1 MNKILKLAFR
11 NLTRQKRRNAILA
24 IAIAFGFFVVTTID
38 GLTSGMVD
46 NLEEMIIQMA
56 GGTVLVAGFEK
67 QPAVNE
73 GEKSKYSNIIRDRT
87 FVRNLVEQSD
97 IRYKYLS
104 CFTQSTG
111 QFMFNGKKAI
121 SNVYGRDFSE
131 EEFLNS
137 FRFLQG
143 GKELLNREDAVI
155 ISDTMADSLDLQ
167 VGDQIVYTC
176 STVYGQ
182 NNVADFTVAGIIKS
196 NSFIN
201 GLQTYVHIETLNKI
215 VDIPEG
221 GYSYLSIYLKNKN
234 EQHKAALKIEKM
246 IIENGALC
254 TTHEEAYKISPKNTD
269 RGIDKQITSE
279 DYIWEG
285 TKYAVETVDDAIPAL
300 KSVMRIV
307 HTVTTIILIVIL
319 LIVMIGVSNTYRMV
333 LYERIREIGTMRAL
347 GMNGK
352 DTGKVFTFE
361 ATILCLL
368 GAVLGLII
376 SLIAMAIIHTIP
388 INNENLQFFLKKG
401 HFSFLLSAGTIILQY
416 ILLMILTALAVH
428 GSAKKAS
435 LLSPAEALRTVK

>member
-1 MNKILKLAFR
+1 MNKILKLAVR

-38 GLTSGMVD
+38 GLTSGMVG

-56 GGTVLVAGFEK
+56 GGTVLVGGFEK
-67 QPAVNE
+67 PPVANE
-73 GEKSKYSNIIRDRT
+73 NEKSKYYTIIRDKD

-97 IRYKYLS
+97 IRYEYLS
-104 CFTQSTG
+104 CYTQSTG
-111 QFMFNGKKAI
+111 RFMFNGKKAI

-131 EEFLNS
+131 PEFLNS

-143 GKELLNREDAVI
+143 GGELLNREDAVI
-155 ISDTMADSLDLQ
+155 ISDSMADSLNVQ
-167 VGDQIVYTC
+167 VGDQLIYACT
-176 STVYGQ
+176 TIYGQ

-201 GLQTYVHIETLNKI
+201 GMQTYVHIETLNKI
-215 VDIPEG
+215 TAVPEG
-221 GYSYLSIYLKNKN
+221 GYSYLSLYLKNKRD
-234 EQHKAALKIEKM
+234 QHKAALKIEKM
-246 IIENGALC
+246 IIENGGICA
-254 TTHEEAYKISPKNTD
+254 THEEARKISPKNID
-269 RGIDKQITSE
+269 RGLDKQIIGDE
-279 DYIWEG
+279 YVWEG
-285 TKYAVETVDDAIPAL
+285 TKYGVETVDEAIPAL
-300 KSVMRIV
+300 KSVMGIV

-352 DTGKVFTFE
+352 DTGRVFTFE

-368 GAVLGLII
+368 GAVFGLIF
-376 SLIAMAIIHTIP
+376 SLIAMAIIHAIP
-388 INNENLQFFLKKG
+388 INNESLQFFLEKG
-401 HFSFLLSAGTIILQY
+401 RFSFVLSAGTIILQY
-416 ILLMILTALAVH
+416 VLLMILTAFAVR

>member
-1 MNKILKLAFR
+1 MNKILKLSLR

-38 GLTSGMVD
+38 GLTSGMVA

-67 QPAVNE
+67 QPAVE
-73 GEKSKYSNIIRDRT
+73 PGEKSDYSNIIRDRQ
-87 FVRNLVEQSD
+87 FLRNLIDKSD

-104 CFTQSTG
+104 CFTLSSG

-131 EEFLNS
+131 PEFLNS
-137 FRFLQG
+137 FRYLEG
-143 GKELLNREDAVI
+143 GGEMLEREDALI
-155 ISDTMADSLDLQ
+155 ISDTMADSLNLK
-167 VGDQIVYTC
+167 VGDQVVYT
-176 STVYGQ
+176 TTTIYGQ
-182 NNVADFTVAGIIKS
+182 NTVADFTVAAIIKS
-196 NSFIN
+196 NSFVN
-201 GLQTYVHIETLNKI
+201 GMQTYVHIETLNKLI
-215 VDIPEG
+215 DIPEG
-221 GYSYLSIYLKNKN
+221 GYSYLSLYLKNKKD
-234 EQHKAALKIEKM
+234 QHKVALQLEKM
-246 IIENGALC
+246 IIDNGGLC
-254 TTHEEAYKISPKNTD
+254 TTHEEAYRISPKNVD

-300 KSVMRIV
+300 KSVMNIV
-307 HTVTTIILIVIL
+307 HIVTTTILIVIL

-352 DTGKVFTFE
+352 DTGKVFTYE

-376 SLIAMAIIHTIP
+376 SLIIMAVIHAIP
-388 INNENLQFFLKKG
+388 IANESLQFFLDKG
-401 HFSFLLSAGTIILQY
+401 HFSFTLSAGTIIIQY
-416 ILLMILTALAVH
+416 ILLMILTAFAVH

-435 LLSPAEALRTVK
+435 SLSPAEALRTVK